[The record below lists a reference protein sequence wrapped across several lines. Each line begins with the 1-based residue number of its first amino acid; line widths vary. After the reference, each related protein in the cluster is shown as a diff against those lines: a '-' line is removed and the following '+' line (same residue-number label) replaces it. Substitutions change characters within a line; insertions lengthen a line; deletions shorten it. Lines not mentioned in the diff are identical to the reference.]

1 MIPSFFTMKPT
12 SHTILTLLAALCTA
26 PALAEVPAWT
36 GGDNPWS
43 SSTWDGQSI
52 PTSGEDVTFNA
63 ANPIVS
69 VEGAVTPNSITFE
82 QGATLANGSDGAVA
96 TGTVAVNAGTV
107 VVQVPLAAESAAL
120 AAGSTLQ
127 YTSATDCTLDT
138 AFTGDASTTLG
149 LYNSNSEGSVTYR
162 LDSADMADFHGTVRV
177 GDSEGTDR
185 TVVVTQNISQDY
197 VLGKTSELVL
207 TGSGAEGFELIGGKV
222 RYEGAMND
230 TDTVTKQDCLLTV
243 AEGAKLRLDDGNG
256 LTGVLNYMKV
266 KVLGEAVFGSADTP
280 MTDHHPVNMDVYGSA
295 TMYSG
300 RITKTLPY
308 FTELTLHDK
317 AVFDFR
323 VAAGA
328 DNDRNFHPIITTLT
342 VDKAAHLNLYGDVP
356 SSNGRNMTAEFI
368 EVTYLAGEGDL
379 NIGYTTANRLQ
390 KTVINYLGNK
400 DVNYYKGDISITTHA
415 PEQAV
420 KDKATGAYFDMGG
433 FVTFYRGGELDGALR
448 VMSDG
453 FVQDGVQYGLAG
465 FFIGDRRV
473 SNKPIPESDFILS
486 IHGIDDTGSTGKTFL
501 ASNGYNNLR
510 GQYAI
515 ADPNDRDAFEK
526 GMYGDQFMQ
535 YVYTLVLTGDDN
547 YSFGGTVYKK
557 IAIVK
562 NGEGTQ
568 TFSGDTSRIDKDII
582 VNSGGLL
589 FEDALATKA
598 EAPINVTLN
607 GGTLKLSGGNIASL
621 TGPAEDVGATL
632 ILGTGSHG
640 EVNDIDITT
649 YTGIFG
655 VELEDGHVLLRGE
668 EGGFTFGKSLSSSGS
683 SGIEVAEG
691 MTLKLLEPINVNNGD
706 LTMKGSFDVSDF
718 ELKTEQTTHL
728 DTEGRAGRN
737 GFVVTHVT
745 IANLAENARTIDDG
759 ATLIHTG
766 LEAGKTLHLGTDG
779 QGVTDDGDIDHTVYL
794 MVDDFTTATVSDIQ
808 SLGLEALQLITMKD
822 GTLTV
827 DANTDKL
834 KATGGTIV
842 MTNEAILQS
851 ACAVQDTH
859 IQAVNGTVAANI
871 TGASDIAVDGTLGVA
886 GAVHLVAGEHEVQIT
901 AKGEQPATLSG
912 KVSVDSGSITGGEGG
927 ENSVAGAMIL
937 THSDFEIRDV
947 SLEGSVVDLAEGTTG
962 YLYNVV
968 IGADSR
974 ITDNAA
980 QLFVEGTKAIL
991 TDGNTNVSK
1000 ATLLPEDVMLH
1011 RCGDTDAWA
1020 VAKQG
1025 LSLVNLS
1032 SDLISKVQIT
1042 GDSLLLDMT
1051 GLSGGIGD
1059 ADLVSLTFADGA
1071 AFEVEGLRVYATL
1084 DGVRQME
1091 AFVKQT
1097 VGYADTVYFFTKQ
1110 IPEPS
1115 TGTLGLLAVCALA
1128 ARRRRK

>member
-1 MIPSFFTMKPT
+1 MKPT
-12 SHTILTLLAALCTA
+12 SHTILTLLAALCAA

-69 VEGAVTPNSITFE
+69 VEGMVTPNSITFE

-120 AAGSTLQ
+120 APGTILQ

-197 VLGKTSELVL
+197 VLGKTSDLVL
-207 TGSGAEGFELIGGKV
+207 TGSDAEGFELIGGKV
-222 RYEGAMND
+222 RCADAKKD
-230 TDTVTKQDCLLTV
+230 TDTGARLDCTLTV
-243 AEGAKLRLDDGNG
+243 AEGAKFRLDDGNG
-256 LTGVLNYMKV
+256 LMGVPKYMKV

-280 MTDHHPVNMDVYGSA
+280 LTDYHPVNMDVYGSA
-295 TMYSG
+295 TMYFG
-300 RITKTLPY
+300 RTTKTLPS
-308 FTELTLHDK
+308 FSELTLHDK

-323 VAAGA
+323 HAAGA
-328 DNDRNFHPIITTLT
+328 DSNRNFHPIITNLT
-342 VDKAAHLNLYGDVP
+342 VDGSAHLNLYGDVP
-356 SSNGRNMTAEFI
+356 SINGRNMYAEFI
-368 EVTYLAGEGDL
+368 EILNLAGEGDL
-379 NIGYTTANRLQ
+379 NIGYTTSNRLQ

-400 DVNYYKGDISITTHA
+400 DVNYYKGDISVTTHA

-433 FVTFYRGGELDGALR
+433 FVTIYRGGELDGALR

-453 FVQDGVQYGLAG
+453 FVQDGVQYGIAG
-465 FFIGDRRV
+465 FTIGDRRV
-473 SNKPIPESDFILS
+473 SNKPIPESEFILS

-515 ADPNDRDAFEK
+515 VDPNDRDAFEK
-526 GMYGDQFMQ
+526 GMYGDQYMQ
-535 YVYTLVLTGDDN
+535 YDYTLVLTGNDD

-562 NGEGTQ
+562 DGEGTQ

-598 EAPINVTLN
+598 EAPINVTFKS
-607 GGTLKLSGGNIASL
+607 GTLKLSGGNIASL

-640 EVNDIDITT
+640 EVNDINITT
-649 YTGIFG
+649 YTGIFD
-655 VELEDGHVLLRGE
+655 VELEDGHVILRGGE
-668 EGGFTFGKSLSSSGS
+668 ESGSTFGNSLSSSGS
-683 SGIEVAEG
+683 SRIEVAEG

-718 ELKTEQTTHL
+718 ELKTEQTTHR
-728 DTEGRAGRN
+728 DTEGRGGRN

-766 LEAGKTLHLGTDG
+766 LAAGKTLRLGTDG
-779 QGVTDDGDIDHTVYL
+779 QGVTDDGDIDHTEYL
-794 MVDDFTTATVSDIQ
+794 MVDDFTTASVSDIQ
-808 SLGLEALQLITMKD
+808 AQGKEALQVITMEN

-827 DANTDKL
+827 NTDTNKL

-842 MTNEAILQS
+842 LTDSAELQILDPGD
-851 ACAVQDTH
+851 VKDVH
-859 IQAVNGTVAANI
+859 IQAADGTIATEFTNALDV
-871 TGASDIAVDGTLGVA
+871 AVDGKLNIA
-886 GAVHLVAGEHEVQIT
+886 GKLQLTDADDRQVEIT
-901 AKGEQPATLSG
+901 SHGEQAATLSG
-912 KVSVDSGSITGGEGG
+912 KVDVDAAAITGGAGS
-927 ENSVAGAMIL
+927 ENTVENAEIL
-937 THSDFEIRDV
+937 THSDFVIRDV
-947 SLEGSVVDLAEGTTG
+947 ALEGSLVDLAEGTMG
-962 YLYNVV
+962 YLYNVE
-968 IGADSR
+968 IRADSR
-974 ITDNAA
+974 ITDDAA
-980 QLFVEGTKAIL
+980 ALSVAGTKAFL
-991 TDGNTNVSK
+991 DEGSTEASEAAV
-1000 ATLLPEDVMLH
+1000 LPEDVMLY
-1011 RCGDTDAWA
+1011 RCGDTDNWV
-1020 VAKQG
+1020 VAERG
-1025 LSLVNLS
+1025 LSLVSLDS
-1032 SDLISKVQIT
+1032 ELISRVMITGSDLT
-1042 GDSLLLDMT
+1042 LNLAGLTDS
-1051 GLSGGIGD
+1051 IGD
-1059 ADLVSLTFADGA
+1059 ADLVSVTFDEGA
-1071 AFEVEGLRVYATL
+1071 VYDVEALRMYATL
-1084 DGVRQME
+1084 DGTRLLE
-1091 AFVKQT
+1091 GFVETQT
-1097 VGYADTVYFFTKQ
+1097 GTVPTVYFFTKQ
-1110 IPEPS
+1110 IPEPT
-1115 TGTLGLLAVCALA
+1115 TGTLSLLALCALT

>member
-1 MIPSFFTMKPT
+1 MKPT

-69 VEGAVTPNSITFE
+69 VEGTVTPNSITFE
-82 QGATLANGSDGAVA
+82 QGTTLANGSDGAVA
-96 TGTVAVNAGTV
+96 TGTVTVNAGTV
-107 VVQVPLAAESAAL
+107 AVQVPLAAESAAL
-120 AAGSTLQ
+120 AAGTTLQ

-149 LYNSNSEGSVTYR
+149 LYNSNNEGSVTYR

-197 VLGKTSELVL
+197 MLGKTSELVL

-222 RYEGAMND
+222 RYEGAKSD
-230 TDTVTKQDCLLTV
+230 TDTVRKQDCLLTV

-256 LTGVLNYMKV
+256 LMGVPKYMKV
-266 KVLGEAVFGSADTP
+266 KVLGEVMFGSADTP
-280 MTDHHPVNMDVYGSA
+280 LTDYNPVNMDVYGSA
-295 TMYSG
+295 TMYFG
-300 RITKTLPY
+300 RTTKTLPS
-308 FTELTLHDK
+308 FSELTLHDN

-323 VAAGA
+323 HAAGA
-328 DNDRNFHPIITTLT
+328 DYNRNFRPIITNLT
-342 VDKAAHLNLYGDVP
+342 VDGSAHLNLYGDVP
-356 SSNGRNMTAEFI
+356 SINGRNMYAEFI
-368 EVTYLAGEGDL
+368 EVTNLAGAGDL

-415 PEQAV
+415 PGQAV

-433 FVTFYRGGELDGALR
+433 FVTIYRGGELDGALR

-473 SNKPIPESDFILS
+473 SNKPIPESEFVLS

-515 ADPNDRDAFEK
+515 VDPNDRDAFEK
-526 GMYGDQFMQ
+526 GMYGDEFMQ
-535 YVYTLVLTGDDN
+535 YDYTLVLTGNDD

-598 EAPINVTLN
+598 EAPINVTFN

-621 TGPAEDVGATL
+621 TGPAQDVGATL

-640 EVNDIDITT
+640 EVNDIDITN
-649 YTGIFG
+649 YTGIFD
-655 VELEDGHVLLRGE
+655 VQLEDGHVLLRGGE
-668 EGGFTFGKSLSSSGS
+668 IGSTFGNSLSSSGS

-706 LTMKGSFDVSDF
+706 LTMKGSFDVSEF
-718 ELKTEQTTHL
+718 ELKTEQTTHR
-728 DTEGRAGRN
+728 DTEGRGGRN

-766 LEAGKTLHLGTDG
+766 LAAGKTLRLGTDG
-779 QGVTDDGDIDHTVYL
+779 QGVTDDGDIDHTEYL
-794 MVDDFTTATVSDIQ
+794 MVDDFTTASVSDIQ
-808 SLGLEALQLITMKD
+808 AQGKEALQVITMEN

-827 DANTDKL
+827 DADTDKL
-834 KATGGTIV
+834 KAIGGTIV
-842 MTNEAILQS
+842 LTNSAELQILDPG
-851 ACAVQDTH
+851 AVKDVH
-859 IQAVNGTVAANI
+859 IQAV
-871 TGASDIAVDGTLGVA
+871 DGTIATEITNALDVAVEGKLNIA
-886 GAVHLVAGEHEVQIT
+886 GALQLTDADDKKVDISAR
-901 AKGEQPATLSG
+901 GEQAATLSG
-912 KVSVDSGSITGGEGG
+912 KVDVDAAAITGGAGS
-927 ENSVAGAMIL
+927 ENTVENAEIL
-937 THSDFEIRDV
+937 THSDFVIRDV
-947 SLEGSVVDLAEGTTG
+947 ALEGSFVDLAENTTG
-962 YLYNVV
+962 FLYNVE
-968 IGADSR
+968 IRANSR
-974 ITDNAA
+974 ITDDAA
-980 QLFVEGTKAIL
+980 ALYVEGTKAFL
-991 TDGNTNVSK
+991 DEGSTEASDAAV
-1000 ATLLPEDVMLH
+1000 LPEDVMLY
-1011 RCGDTDAWA
+1011 RCGDTDNWV
-1020 VAKQG
+1020 VAERG
-1025 LSLVNLS
+1025 LTLVNLDS
-1032 SDLISKVQIT
+1032 ELISRVMIT
-1042 GDSLLLDMT
+1042 GNDLTLNLA
-1051 GLSGGIGD
+1051 GLTAAIGD
-1059 ADLVSLTFADGA
+1059 ADLVSVTFTDGA
-1071 AFEVEGLRVYATL
+1071 AYDVEALRMFATL
-1084 DGVRQME
+1084 DGTRLLE
-1091 AFVKQT
+1091 GFVETQT
-1097 VGYADTVYFFTKQ
+1097 GTVPTVYFFTKH
-1110 IPEPS
+1110 IPEPA
-1115 TGTLGLLAVCALA
+1115 TGTLSLLALAALA

>member
-1 MIPSFFTMKPT
+1 M
-12 SHTILTLLAALCTA
+12 
-26 PALAEVPAWT
+26 AEVPAWT

-43 SSTWDGQSI
+43 SSIWDGQSI

-69 VEGAVTPNSITFE
+69 VEGTVTPNSITFE
-82 QGATLANGSDGAVA
+82 QGATLANGTDGAVA

-120 AAGSTLQ
+120 AAGTTLQ

-149 LYNSNSEGSVTYR
+149 LYNSNNEGSVTYR

-197 VLGKTSELVL
+197 VLGKTSDLVL

-222 RYEGAMND
+222 SCADAKSG
-230 TDTVTKQDCLLTV
+230 TDTGARLDCTLTV
-243 AEGAKLRLDDGNG
+243 AEDAKFRLDDGNG
-256 LTGVLNYMKV
+256 LMGVPRYMKV
-266 KVLGEAVFGSADTP
+266 KVLGEAVFGSADKPLTDYHP
-280 MTDHHPVNMDVYGSA
+280 MNVDVYGSA
-295 TMYSG
+295 TMYFG
-300 RITKTLPY
+300 RTTKSLPS
-308 FTELTLHDK
+308 FSELALHEN

-323 VAAGA
+323 HAAGA
-328 DNDRNFHPIITTLT
+328 DSNRNFHPIITTLT
-342 VDKAAHLNLYGDVP
+342 VDKAAHLNLHGDVP
-356 SSNGRNMTAEFI
+356 SINGRNMYAEFI
-368 EVTYLAGEGDL
+368 EVTNLAGAGDL
-379 NIGYTTANRLQ
+379 NIDYTTSNRLQ

-433 FVTFYRGGELDGALR
+433 FVTIYRGGELDGALR

-453 FVQDGVQYGLAG
+453 FVQDGVQYGIAG
-465 FFIGDRRV
+465 FTIGDRRV
-473 SNKPIPESDFILS
+473 SFKPIPESEFVLS

-501 ASNGYNNLR
+501 AANGYYNTR
-510 GQYAI
+510 GLYTI

-526 GMYGDQFMQ
+526 NLYTDEFMQ
-535 YVYTLVLTGDDN
+535 YVYTLKLTGNDD

-562 NGEGTQ
+562 DGEGTQ
-568 TFSGDTSRIDKDII
+568 TFSGDTSRIDQDII

-598 EAPINVTLN
+598 EAPINVTFKS
-607 GGTLKLSGGNIASL
+607 GTLKLSGGNIASL

-649 YTGIFG
+649 YTGIFD
-655 VELEDGHVLLRGE
+655 VQLEDGHVLLRGGE
-668 EGGFTFGKSLSSSGS
+668 IGSTFGKSLSSSGS
-683 SGIEVAEG
+683 SGITVAEG
-691 MTLKLLEPINVNNGD
+691 MTLRLLEPINVNNGD

-728 DTEGRAGRN
+728 DTEGRGGRN

-766 LEAGKTLHLGTDG
+766 LAAGKTLHLGTDG
-779 QGVTDDGDIDHTVYL
+779 QGVTDDGDIDHTEYL
-794 MVDDFTTATVSDIQ
+794 MVDDFTTASVSDIQ
-808 SLGLEALQLITMKD
+808 EQGKEALQVITMEN

-827 DANTDKL
+827 NADTDKL

-842 MTNEAILQS
+842 LTDSAELQILDPGD
-851 ACAVQDTH
+851 VKDVH
-859 IQAVNGTVAANI
+859 IQAADGTIATEFTNALDV
-871 TGASDIAVDGTLGVA
+871 AVDGKLNIA
-886 GAVHLVAGEHEVQIT
+886 GALLLTGADDKKVDISAR
-901 AKGEQPATLSG
+901 GEQAATLSG
-912 KVSVDSGSITGGEGG
+912 KVDVDAAAITGGAGS
-927 ENSVAGAMIL
+927 ENTVENAEIL
-937 THSDFEIRDV
+937 THSDFVIRDV
-947 SLEGSVVDLAEGTTG
+947 ALAGSLVDLAEGTTG
-962 YLYNVV
+962 YLYNVE
-968 IGADSR
+968 IRADSR
-974 ITDNAA
+974 ITDDAA
-980 QLFVEGTKAIL
+980 ALSVAGTKAFL
-991 TDGNTNVSK
+991 DEGSTEASG
-1000 ATLLPEDVMLH
+1000 ATVLPENVMLY
-1011 RCGDTDAWA
+1011 RCGDTDNWV
-1020 VAKQG
+1020 VAERG
-1025 LSLVNLS
+1025 LSLVDLS
-1032 SDLISKVQIT
+1032 SELISKVMIT
-1042 GDSLLLDMT
+1042 GSDLTLNLA
-1051 GLSGGIGD
+1051 GLTTSIGD
-1059 ADLVSLTFADGA
+1059 ADLVSVTFTEGA
-1071 AFEVEGLRVYATL
+1071 AYDVENLRMYATL
-1084 DGVRQME
+1084 DGTRLME
-1091 AFVKQT
+1091 GFVKTQT
-1097 VGYADTVYFFTKQ
+1097 GTADTVYFFTKQ
-1110 IPEPS
+1110 IPEPA
-1115 TGTLGLLAVCALA
+1115 TGTLSLLALCALA
-1128 ARRRRK
+1128 ARRRRH

>member
-1 MIPSFFTMKPT
+1 MKPT
-12 SHTILTLLAALCTA
+12 SHNILAILALLTAA
-26 PALAEVPAWT
+26 PAMAGVPAWT

-43 SSTWDGQSI
+43 SSTWNGQSI
-52 PTSGEDVTFNA
+52 PTDGEDVTFDA
-63 ANPIVS
+63 ANPTIS

-120 AAGSTLQ
+120 AAGTTLQ
-127 YTSATDCTLDT
+127 YTSATDRTLDT

-149 LYNSNSEGSVTYR
+149 LYNSNNEGSVTYW
-162 LDSADMADFHGTVRV
+162 LDSTDMADFHGTVRV

-222 RYEGAMND
+222 SCADAKSD
-230 TDTVTKQDCLLTV
+230 TDTGAKLDCTLTV
-243 AEGAKLRLDDGNG
+243 AEGAKLRLDDGTG
-256 LTGVLNYMKV
+256 LMGVPKYMKV

-379 NIGYTTANRLQ
+379 NIGYTTSNRLQ

-400 DVNYYKGDISITTHA
+400 DVNYYKGDISVTTHA
-415 PEQAV
+415 PGQAV

-433 FVTFYRGGELDGALR
+433 FVCFAKGGVLNGVLR
-448 VMSDG
+448 VKSDG
-453 FVQDGVQYGLAG
+453 FVQDGVQYGIAG
-465 FFIGDRRV
+465 FSIGDRYA
-473 SNKPIPESDFILS
+473 SLTPPSADITTLS
-486 IHGIDDTGSTGKTFL
+486 IHGIDDTDSTGKTFL
-501 ASNGYNNLR
+501 VSNGYYNPR
-510 GQYAI
+510 GLYTI

-526 GMYGDQFMQ
+526 NLYTDQFMQ
-535 YVYTLVLTGDDN
+535 NVYTLKLTGNDD

-562 NGEGTQ
+562 DGEGTQ
-568 TFSGDTSRIDKDII
+568 TFSGDTSRIDQDII

-598 EAPINVTLN
+598 EAPINVTFN

-621 TGPAEDVGATL
+621 TGAAEEHGATL

-640 EVNDIDITT
+640 EVNDIDIST
-649 YTGIFG
+649 YTGHFD
-655 VELEDGHVLLRGE
+655 VQLEDGHMALRGG
-668 EGGFTFGKSLSSSGS
+668 EGAFSFGDSLLSSGS
-683 SGIEVAEG
+683 SGIAVAEG
-691 MTLKLLEPINVNNGD
+691 MTLVLQAPINVTGGD
-706 LTMKGSFDVSDF
+706 LTMSGSFDVSCCTLVKDQN
-718 ELKTEQTTHL
+718 TRV
-728 DTEGRAGRN
+728 DTAGRSGES
-737 GFVVTHVT
+737 GFVVEHVT
-745 IANLAENARTIDDG
+745 IANLAEGARTIDAG
-759 ATLIHTG
+759 TTLLHSE
-766 LEAGKTLHLGTDG
+766 LEEGKTLRLGWNGSAT
-779 QGVTDDGDIDHTVYL
+779 VNDGDIIHEEYI
-794 MVDDFTTATVSDIQ
+794 MVEDFAEAKVSDINDQ
-808 SLGLEALQLITMKD
+808 AQEALQVITLTD

-842 MTNEAILQS
+842 LTDSAELQG
-851 ACAVQDTH
+851 ACTVQDVH
-859 IQAVNGTVAANI
+859 IQAVDGTIATEI
-871 TGASDIAVDGTLGVA
+871 TGASDVAVEGNLNIAGKLNLTDAEDRQV
-886 GAVHLVAGEHEVQIT
+886 EIT
-901 AKGEQPATLSG
+901 SHGEQAATLSG
-912 KVSVDSGSITGGEGG
+912 KVDVDAAAITGGAGS
-927 ENSVAGAMIL
+927 ENTVENAEIL
-937 THSDFEIRDV
+937 THSDFVIRDV
-947 SLEGSVVDLAEGTTG
+947 ALAGSLVDLAAGTTG
-962 YLYNVV
+962 YLYNVE
-968 IGADSR
+968 IRANSR
-974 ITDNAA
+974 ITDDAA
-980 QLFVEGTKAIL
+980 ALYVAGTKAFL
-991 TDGNTNVSK
+991 DEGSK
-1000 ATLLPEDVMLH
+1000 VASDTAVLPEDVMLY

-1032 SDLISKVQIT
+1032 SELISKVMIT
-1042 GDSLLLDMT
+1042 GSDLTLNLA
-1051 GLSGGIGD
+1051 GLTTSIGD
-1059 ADLVSLTFADGA
+1059 ADLVSVTFTEGA
-1071 AFEVEGLRVYATL
+1071 AYDVENLRMYATL
-1084 DGVRQME
+1084 DGTRLME
-1091 AFVKQT
+1091 GFVKTQAGT
-1097 VGYADTVYFFTKQ
+1097 AGTVYFFTKQ
-1110 IPEPS
+1110 IPEPA
-1115 TGTLGLLAVCALA
+1115 TGTLSLLALCALA
-1128 ARRRRK
+1128 ARRRRH